1 MIYDQIY
8 YSVYFINALFILLV
22 ENCFQKFEKSNK
34 KPNPQR
40 KSERNW
46 KRKSLRWNWWWI
58 RLWSLQPR
66 RNRAV
71 AMEAQF
77 DSWESERER
86 VPKTNLHFLVGLS
99 IIVNFVMSLRWIW
112 PVVDEGWWWRLGIR
126 VLLVW
131 VEERDKIWEKWDIYT
146 LLLTVRS

>member
-46 KRKSLRWNWWWI
+46 KRKSLRWNWWWK
-58 RLWSLQPR
+58 RLWSLEPR
-66 RNRAV
+66 RNIAIPMLLWTQTQHHIR
-71 AMEAQF
+71 EG
-77 DSWESERER
+77 DSSG
-86 VPKTNLHFLVGLS
+86 K
-99 IIVNFVMSLRWIW
+99 SLRWMVRAWDFQPWRPSLILERESSKDRFAFFGW
-112 PVVDEGWWWRLGIR
+112 PFYNSQFCDVLEVDLAGCGWRLVVEIR
-126 VLLVW
+126 
-131 VEERDKIWEKWDIYT
+131 D
-146 LLLTVRS
+146 